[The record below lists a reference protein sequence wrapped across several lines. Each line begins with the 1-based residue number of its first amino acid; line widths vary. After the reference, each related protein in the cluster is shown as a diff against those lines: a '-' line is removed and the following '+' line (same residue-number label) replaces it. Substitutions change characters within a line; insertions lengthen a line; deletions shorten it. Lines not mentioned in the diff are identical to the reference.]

1 MPECET
7 VVTDAP
13 PETPPSVLAAALGG
27 DPGAFATILD
37 IYDARLRALAFRVL
51 GDVDLMDDA
60 MQDAALK
67 AYLALR
73 TFRGDADIG
82 TWLHRITYTTCID
95 RLRSRGPVMVPLA
108 GEEHGRPPDSPVIP
122 SAERGIADPAED
134 VIRRLELA
142 GALASLSP
150 AHRVTVL
157 LVLEQG
163 YDLKT
168 AGQILGVPEGTVAS
182 RLFHAKAALRRSLR
196 PASLVEEDR

>member
-7 VVTDAP
+7 LVTDAP
-13 PETPPSVLAAALGG
+13 PEIPPSVLAAARRG
-27 DPGAFATILD
+27 DPVAFATILD
-37 IYDARLRALAFRVL
+37 AYDARLRALTFRVL
-51 GDVDLMDDA
+51 CDVDLMDDA

-67 AYLALR
+67 AYRAMR
-73 TFRGDADIG
+73 SFRGDADIG
-82 TWLHRITYTTCID
+82 TWLYRITYTTCID
-95 RLRSRGPVMVPLA
+95 RLRSRAPVMVPLA
-108 GEEHGRPPDSPVIP
+108 EMEDGRSTDGAPTR
-122 SAERGIADPAED
+122 SAECCDADLAED
-134 VIRRLELA
+134 VIRRLEVA
-142 GALASLSP
+142 GALANLSP

-168 AGQILGVPEGTVAS
+168 AGQVMGVPEGTVAS

>member
-1 MPECET
+1 M
-7 VVTDAP
+7 
-13 PETPPSVLAAALGG
+13 LAAARRG
-27 DPGAFATILD
+27 DPEAFAAILD
-37 IYDARLRALAFRVL
+37 VYDSRLRALAFRVL
-51 GDVDLMDDA
+51 CDVELMDDA

-67 AYLALR
+67 AYLSLR
-73 TFRGDADIG
+73 TFRGDSDIG

-95 RLRSRGPVMVPLA
+95 RLRKRGPAMVPLV
-108 GEEHGRPPDSPVIP
+108 EVDDEHSTDTAAAVRAADGAST
-122 SAERGIADPAED
+122 ADPAED
-134 VIRRLELA
+134 VIRRIELA
-142 GALASLSP
+142 GALASLTP

-168 AGQILGVPEGTVAS
+168 AGEVMGVPEGTVAS